1 MMRIC
6 CNICGEESPQG
17 PHMKCLV
24 RSGVSDETPKGY
36 REFPSGATRDTALG
50 KIDPARYL
58 HPATILM
65 YARYMNEKEIM
76 SDGSRRAGDNWQR
89 GIPPEELRSSL
100 ARHHLDIDLHLKGC
114 GKDAEESLDRALC
127 GALFNTLALML
138 HHHEET
144 L

>member
-1 MMRIC
+1 MGTNRC
-6 CNICGEESPQG
+6 FICGEPRPPRTG
-17 PHMKCLV
+17 PHAACV
-24 RSGVSDETPKGY
+24 QRSGDETSKGY

-100 ARHHLDIDLHLKGC
+100 ARHHLDVDLHLKGC

-138 HHHEET
+138 HHHEKT